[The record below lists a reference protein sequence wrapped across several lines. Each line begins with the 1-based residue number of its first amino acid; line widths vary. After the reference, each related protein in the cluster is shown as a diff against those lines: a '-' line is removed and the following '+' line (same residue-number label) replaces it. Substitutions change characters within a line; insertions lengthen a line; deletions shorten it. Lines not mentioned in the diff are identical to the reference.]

1 MPLSVEMM
9 TLLLVF
15 LTMVTYHARLV
26 EVTSR
31 LDFLWKQQA
40 ERELDEMIE
49 TRHNN
54 TQLLKNIL
62 PDHVAHHFLAEDR
75 LSEVLKYSLI

>member
-54 TQLLKNIL
+54 TQLLKKRYVVYN
-62 PDHVAHHFLAEDR
+62 
-75 LSEVLKYSLI
+75 SKN

>member
-1 MPLSVEMM
+1 MLI
-9 TLLLVF
+9 LLAIF
-15 LTMVTYHARLV
+15 IAMVIYHARLV

-40 ERELDEMIE
+40 EKELADMIE

-54 TQLLKNIL
+54 RQLLKNIL
-62 PDHVAHHFLAEDR
+62 PDHVAKHFLTENRQPDVRAVNFFEG
-75 LSEVLKYSLI
+75 KP